1 MGIIDQRGRVD
12 FYRRGMIAISNHVFN
27 VATVDHLENNSLLDF
42 KYLGIEYF
50 VFFFFFNLFSAA
62 DKNKVVKS
70 ERC

>member
-12 FYRRGMIAISNHVFN
+12 FYRRGMIAISNDVFN

-42 KYLGIEYF
+42 KYFGMKYF
-50 VFFFFFNLFSAA
+50 VFFFNLFSAA

>member
-1 MGIIDQRGRVD
+1 
-12 FYRRGMIAISNHVFN
+12 MIAISNDVFN

-42 KYLGIEYF
+42 KYFGMKYF
-50 VFFFFFNLFSAA
+50 VFFFNLFSAA

>member
-27 VATVDHLENNSLLDF
+27 VAMVDHLENNSLLDS

-50 VFFFFFNLFSAA
+50 VFFFFNLFSAA